1 MVSHL
6 VEGGAGVRSGDSA
19 GTWHT
24 AQPMASKTASGPRRR
39 PASKVR
45 IRKRMVGGA
54 LYVAPVDVVHRWP
67 GLKASAAQSPRGQT
81 WFGNWGWYAHL
92 VQRGVA

>member
-1 MVSHL
+1 
-6 VEGGAGVRSGDSA
+6 
-19 GTWHT
+19 
-24 AQPMASKTASGPRRR
+24 
-39 PASKVR
+39 
-45 IRKRMVGGA
+45 MVGGA